1 MNSRSLVVFRRELK
15 SYFLSP
21 IAYVFGVLFLTVL
34 LFLSAQSTLVHNAQ
48 ASMQAFFLYLP
59 WIYLV
64 FLPGLTMRL
73 WAEERKLGTIELL
86 LTFPVRPGQVV
97 LGKFL
102 AVLTYLAFVLLLT
115 FGLPLTLGAYGSVD
129 WPPVLGAYLAS
140 LLFAG
145 SFVAVGMFWSS
156 LTKDQIVALLASVV
170 SLAVLFLLGYP
181 TLIDMLQDEALVWW
195 RVTIVIVMFTAL
207 TVSAM
212 MNIFWMYL
220 IVAQIKRIFDR
231 QPGEQ
236 YDDVS

>member
-1 MNSRSLVVFRRELK
+1 MANRSLVIFRRELV

-59 WIYLV
+59 WIYLI

-102 AVLTYLAFVLLLT
+102 AVLTYLAFVLLLLQIADGVEGA
-115 FGLPLTLGAYGSVD
+115 GLVEEDPDLTSPPRGRLRGAAARKMHD
-129 WPPVLGAYLAS
+129 RHAERPI
-140 LLFAG
+140 AG
-145 SFVAVGMFWSS
+145 LEVG
-156 LTKDQIVALLASVV
+156 D
-170 SLAVLFLLGYP
+170 
-181 TLIDMLQDEALVWW
+181 
-195 RVTIVIVMFTAL
+195 
-207 TVSAM
+207 
-212 MNIFWMYL
+212 
-220 IVAQIKRIFDR
+220 
-231 QPGEQ
+231 
-236 YDDVS
+236 DDVLVT